1 MSAACWSAHLCGDER
16 GERNKNKNK
25 NKNKKQGTKDK
36 RQKTK
41 DKTRQ
46 DAQVGAV
53 LEGADAG
60 EELQQLLDGGKAHA
74 EGAGGGHVP
83 EALYHGC
90 G

>member
-16 GERNKNKNK
+16 GERNKNK
-25 NKNKKQGTKDK
+25 KQGTKDK
-36 RQKTK
+36 RQKTRH
-41 DKTRQ
+41 DT
-46 DAQVGAV
+46 QVGAV
-53 LEGADAG
+53 FEGADAG

-83 EALYHGC
+83 EALYPGC